1 MNISVIIPVY
11 NADQFVGEAVESA
24 LSQEE
29 TAEVVLI
36 EDGSIDNSLA
46 VCQVLAEQNENV
58 RLLQHPNGGN
68 RGAGASRNLGI
79 KNASYDFIAFLDADD
94 YYLPGRFTETSE
106 VFATNKDADGVYEAI
121 EGRFESDVAKN
132 RWFSSNATKSMLT
145 TMTGRFSPDQLYE
158 NLITWKYGYFSL
170 IGLTVRR
177 KIFDKTGYF
186 NEKLRLHQDTD
197 MCWRM
202 AAVANLYPGKLEEPV
217 TIRRIHQ
224 NNRTSAPRSKEE
236 IYKSGKMLLRENLR
250 WNIKNIGLK
259 RSQAIFKQYIL
270 HEWGHFWALPIPKFA
285 MVIKHKLFN

>member
-1 MNISVIIPVY
+1 MKISVVIPVY
-11 NADQFVGEAVESA
+11 NAAAFMSKAVESA
-24 LSQEE
+24 LSQPE
-29 TAEVVLI
+29 TAEVILI
-36 EDGSIDNSLA
+36 EDGSGDNSLA
-46 VCQVLAEQNENV
+46 VCQVLAKQNENV

-94 YYLPGRFTETSE
+94 YYLQGRFAETSE

-121 EGRFESDVAKN
+121 EGRFESGVARN

-145 TMTGRFSPDQLYE
+145 TMTVRFSPDQLYE

-202 AAVANLYPGKLEEPV
+202 AAIANLYPGKLEEPV
-217 TIRRIHQ
+217 TIRRIHE
-224 NNRTSAPRSKEE
+224 NNRTSATRSNQE
-236 IYKSGKMLLRENLR
+236 IYKLKAKLLKENLR
-250 WNIKNIGLK
+250 WSIKNIGFK
-259 RSQAIFKQYIL
+259 RSQKICQQYVL
-270 HEWGHFWALPIPKFA
+270 LEWGHFWAMPIPKFA
-285 MVIKHKLFN
+285 MAIKHKLFN